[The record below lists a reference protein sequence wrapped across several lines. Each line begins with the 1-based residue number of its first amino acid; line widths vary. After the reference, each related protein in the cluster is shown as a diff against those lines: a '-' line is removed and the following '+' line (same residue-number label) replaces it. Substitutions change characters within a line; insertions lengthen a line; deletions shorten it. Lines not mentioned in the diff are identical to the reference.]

1 MNKKLYKVMFT
12 GDSVTDAGSL
22 KPVGDGINEVG
33 TGYVSN
39 IMFWSWADHPD
50 MNVRIMN
57 SAISGNTSV
66 KLIGR
71 FDDDVL
77 SYSPDVV
84 YILIGI
90 NDVRRFVDENMVKPE
105 YQISI
110 SRTFENLSLMIEKC
124 QKANSKPI
132 VISPLF
138 FDLNKKDDTRK
149 LRDELD
155 IGYKNICNKYN
166 VEYIDVQVKI
176 DKYMKKGSAAMLS
189 ADRIHPSQIA
199 NVIIADTIYNTKSFK
214 ELFD

>member
-39 IMFWSWADHPD
+39 IMFWSWADHPN

-110 SRTFENLSLMIEKC
+110 S
-124 QKANSKPI
+124 
-132 VISPLF
+132 
-138 FDLNKKDDTRK
+138 
-149 LRDELD
+149 
-155 IGYKNICNKYN
+155 Y
-166 VEYIDVQVKI
+166 
-176 DKYMKKGSAAMLS
+176 
-189 ADRIHPSQIA
+189 
-199 NVIIADTIYNTKSFK
+199 
-214 ELFD
+214 